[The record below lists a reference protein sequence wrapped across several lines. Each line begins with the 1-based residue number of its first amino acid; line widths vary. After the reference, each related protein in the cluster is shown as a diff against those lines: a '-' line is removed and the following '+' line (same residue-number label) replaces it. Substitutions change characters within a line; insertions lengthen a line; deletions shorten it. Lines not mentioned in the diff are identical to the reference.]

1 MTKGSPAPDLR
12 QVSPA
17 CELQPEEIAA
27 EATARTLGSYV
38 VEHGKAGAQ
47 EA

>member
-1 MTKGSPAPDLR
+1 VVDTIT
-12 QVSPA
+12 
-17 CELQPEEIAA
+17 QP